1 MLLLLLFFNIFRVL
15 NKNWKKKK
23 KKNTNEPHL
32 DYFKQKCL
40 VYQESNKRS

>member
-1 MLLLLLFFNIFRVL
+1 MLLLLFFNIFSVKQKL
-15 NKNWKKKK
+15 KEK
-23 KKNTNEPHL
+23 KKNTNELHL